1 MIRIKLLSIIAAMAL
16 LCSPLVAQSV
26 IASGTE
32 IAVRSDQAITADSKA
47 VGKTYLGTVNADVL
61 DKNGK
66 VAIPHGSRAQL
77 VVVKATDQNMVTKAI
92 DKNAV
97 TLGLGSVSLN
107 NHRLLLNT
115 NSSNATTQQSG
126 GSGFGMNKRTGMYVG
141 GGALAGTLVGA
152 LAGGGKGAAI
162 GAVAGGAAGA
172 GVQVLTK
179 GSQVKIPAETLLQ
192 FKLNQ
197 DLQLAA
203 NQAASK

>member
-115 NSSNATTQQSG
+115 NASNATTQQSG

-152 LAGGGKGAAI
+152 LAGGGKGAVI

>member
-1 MIRIKLLSIIAAMAL
+1 MIRTKLLSIIAVLAL

-32 IAVRSDQAITADSKA
+32 IPVRADQAITADASA
-47 VGKTYLGTVNADVL
+47 VGKLHAGTISADVL
-61 DKNGK
+61 DKSGK
-66 VAIPHGSRAQL
+66 VAIPKGSKAQL
-77 VVVKATDQNMVTKAI
+77 VVVKDEGQNVVTKNI
-92 DKNAV
+92 NKNAV
-97 TLGLGSVSLN
+97 TLGLQSVSVN
-107 NHRLLLNT
+107 GHRKLLNT
-115 NSSNATTQQSG
+115 NSSNSTTEQNG
-126 GSGFGMNKRTGMYVG
+126 KPGIGANKRTGIFVG

-172 GVQVLTK
+172 GAQVLTK
-179 GSQVKIPAETLLQ
+179 GSEVKIPAETVLQ

-203 NQAASK
+203 K